1 MNEFI
6 SLSTQLHLL
15 FVIVL
20 VLLIGIN
27 LYLLKKDTGFVRLS
41 KKLELIAPQYYI
53 VLSAIFFTGIIM
65 MAVTQFTFNI
75 GVWVMIGVWI
85 FILFFGIKGHRRYKK
100 MDKKDEVSQSDY
112 KAFAIKKYTIDLALI
127 LASTLFAYA
136 VH

>member
-6 SLSTQLHLL
+6 TLSTQLHLL

-65 MAVTQFTFNI
+65 MAVTQFTFHI
-75 GVWVMIGVWI
+75 GVWVMIFVWI

-100 MDKKDEVSQSDY
+100 MDKKDEVSQSSY
-112 KAFAIKKYTIDLALI
+112 KAFAIKKYTVDLVLI
-127 LASTLFAYA
+127 FASIIFAYV

>member
-6 SLSTQLHLL
+6 TLSTQLHLL

-27 LYLLKKDTGFVRLS
+27 IYLLKKDTGFVKLS

-65 MAVTQFTFNI
+65 MAVTQFAFHL
-75 GVWVMIGVWI
+75 GVWVMISVWI

-100 MDKKDEVSQSDY
+100 MDKKDAISQGDY
-112 KAFAIKKYTIDLALI
+112 KTFAIKKYTIDLALI
-127 LASTLFAYA
+127 LATTLFAYM

>member
-6 SLSTQLHLL
+6 TLSTQLHLL

-20 VLLIGIN
+20 VVLIGIN

-65 MAVTQFTFNI
+65 MAVTQFAFHI
-75 GVWVMIGVWI
+75 GVWVMIFVWI

-112 KAFAIKKYTIDLALI
+112 KAFAIKKYMIDLALI
-127 LASTLFAYA
+127 LVVTLFAYA

>member
-20 VLLIGIN
+20 VVLIGIN
-27 LYLLKKDTGFVRLS
+27 LYLLKKDTGFVKLS

-65 MAVTQFTFNI
+65 MAVTQFSFHI
-75 GVWVMIGVWI
+75 GVWVMIFVWI

-100 MDKKDEVSQSDY
+100 MDKNDELSQGDY
-112 KAFAIKKYTIDLALI
+112 KTFAIKKYSIDLVLI
-127 LASTLFAYA
+127 LVSTLFAYM

>member
-6 SLSTQLHLL
+6 TLSTQLHLL

-20 VLLIGIN
+20 VVLIGIN

-65 MAVTQFTFNI
+65 MAVTQFAFHI
-75 GVWVMIGVWI
+75 GVWGMIFVWI

-100 MDKKDEVSQSDY
+100 MDKKDEVAQGGY

-127 LASTLFAYA
+127 LVVTLFAYA

>member
-6 SLSTQLHLL
+6 TLSTQLHLL

-20 VLLIGIN
+20 VILFGIN

-65 MAVTQFTFNI
+65 MAVTQFTFLI
-75 GVWVMIGVWI
+75 GVWVMIGVWM
-85 FILFFGIKGHRRYKK
+85 FILFFGIRGHRRYKK
-100 MDKKDEVSQSDY
+100 MDKKDEVSQNDY
-112 KAFAIKKYTIDLALI
+112 KTFAIKKYTIDLALI

>member
-6 SLSTQLHLL
+6 TLSTQLHLL

-20 VLLIGIN
+20 VVLIGIN

-65 MAVTQFTFNI
+65 MAVTQFTFHI
-75 GVWVMIGVWI
+75 GVWVMIGVWM
-85 FILFFGIKGHRRYKK
+85 FILFFGIRGHRRYKK
-100 MDKKDEVSQSDY
+100 MDKKDEVSQNDY
-112 KAFAIKKYTIDLALI
+112 KTFAIKKYTIDLALI

>member
-20 VLLIGIN
+20 VVLIGIN

-65 MAVTQFTFNI
+65 MAVTQFTFHI
-75 GVWVMIGVWI
+75 GVWVMIFVWI

-100 MDKKDEVSQSDY
+100 MDKKDEVSQNDY
-112 KAFAIKKYTIDLALI
+112 KTFAIKKYTIDLALI